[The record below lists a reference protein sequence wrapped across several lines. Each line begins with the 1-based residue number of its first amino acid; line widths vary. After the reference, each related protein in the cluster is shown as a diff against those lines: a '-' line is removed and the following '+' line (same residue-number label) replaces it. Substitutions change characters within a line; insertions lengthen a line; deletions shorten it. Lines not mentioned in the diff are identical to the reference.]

1 MLASLL
7 LLLLSLLLLTAGAEM
22 LVRGSS
28 TLAFRAGI
36 SPFVVGMTIVGFGT
50 SAPELAASVV
60 AALREVPEI
69 AVGNVVGSN
78 IANVLLVVGLV
89 AVVKPIPVDGR
100 SVLRDILLLV
110 AVSALPYAAL
120 ATGGV
125 LGRITGILFFAGL
138 LLFLYRSWRSGRGAV
153 DESAAPHPSGWSGSA
168 WFNVLLTGA
177 GIGVLVWSSTML
189 VESAV
194 SLATSLGISELVIG
208 LTIVAIGTSMPELV
222 TSLVAALR
230 GRSDLGLGNIV
241 GSGIFNVLGILGLTA
256 AVHPIEIDPQVFR
269 FDMPLMILAALLLL
283 PFAATG
289 RRVSRIEGSILAAM
303 FAAYLLALATGVPG
317 SLIG

>member
-1 MLASLL
+1 MLLSLL
-7 LLLLSLLLLTAGAEM
+7 LLLLSLLLLTVGAEL

-28 TLAFRAGI
+28 TLALRAGI

-50 SAPELAASVV
+50 SAPELAASVM

-78 IANVLLVVGLV
+78 IANVLLVLGVIAL
-89 AVVKPIPVDGR
+89 VKPIPVEGR

-110 AVSALPYAAL
+110 GVSLLPYAAL

-125 LGRITGILFFAGL
+125 LGRTMGVLFFAGL
-138 LLFLYRSWRSGRGAV
+138 LLFLYRSWRSGRQSPEEPPPASS
-153 DESAAPHPSGWSGSA
+153 DWRSA
-168 WFNVLLTGA
+168 WWFNALLAAA
-177 GIGVLVWSSTML
+177 GIAVLVSSSALL
-189 VESAV
+189 VDSAV
-194 SLATSLGISELVIG
+194 SLATSMGVSELVIG
-208 LTIVAIGTSMPELV
+208 LTIVAVGTSMPELV

-241 GSGIFNVLGILGLTA
+241 GSGIFNILGILGLTA
-256 AVHPIEIDPQVFR
+256 AVHPIEIAPQVFR
-269 FDMPLMILAALLLL
+269 FDMPLMILAAVLLL

-289 RRVSRIEGSILAAM
+289 RRISRVEGGILAAM

-317 SLIG
+317 SLVG

>member
-1 MLASLL
+1 MVASLL

-28 TLAFRAGI
+28 TLALRAGI

-50 SAPELAASVV
+50 SAPEMAASVM

-78 IANVLLVVGLV
+78 IANVLLVVGVIAL
-89 AVVKPIPVDGR
+89 VKPIPVEGR
-100 SVLRDILLLV
+100 SVMRDILLLV
-110 AVSALPYAAL
+110 GVSLLPYATL

-125 LGRITGILFFAGL
+125 LGRTMGALFFAGL
-138 LLFLYRSWRSGRGAV
+138 LVFVARSWRSGRTATDDEAALRPTGLVGA
-153 DESAAPHPSGWSGSA
+153 A
-168 WFNVLLTGA
+168 WFNVLLTVL
-177 GIGVLVWSSTML
+177 GIGVLVWSSTLL
-189 VESAV
+189 VDSAV
-194 SLATSLGISELVIG
+194 DLATALGISELVIG

-222 TSLVAALR
+222 TSLVAAAR

-241 GSGIFNVLGILGLTA
+241 GSGIFNILGILGLTA
-256 AVHPIEIDPQVFR
+256 AVHPIEIAPQVFR
-269 FDMPLMILAALLLL
+269 FDMPLMILAAALLL

-289 RRVSRIEGSILAAM
+289 RRIARIEGAVLAAM
-303 FAAYLLALATGVPG
+303 FAAYLAVLAIGVPAPLRG
-317 SLIG
+317 

>member
-1 MLASLL
+1 MLLSLL
-7 LLLLSLLLLTAGAEM
+7 LLLLSLLLLTVGAEL

-28 TLAFRAGI
+28 TLALRAGI

-50 SAPELAASVV
+50 SAPELAASVM

-78 IANVLLVVGLV
+78 IANVLLVLGVIAL
-89 AVVKPIPVDGR
+89 VKPIPVEGR

-110 AVSALPYAAL
+110 GVSLLPYAAL

-125 LGRITGILFFAGL
+125 LGRITGVLFFAGL
-138 LLFLYRSWRSGRGAV
+138 LLFLYRSWRSGRQSPEEPPPA
-153 DESAAPHPSGWSGSA
+153 GSDWRA
-168 WFNVLLTGA
+168 SWWFNALLAAA
-177 GIGVLVWSSTML
+177 GIAVLVSSSTLL
-189 VESAV
+189 VDSAV
-194 SLATSLGISELVIG
+194 SLATSMGVSELVIG
-208 LTIVAIGTSMPELV
+208 LTIVAVGTSMPEFV

-241 GSGIFNVLGILGLTA
+241 GSGIFNILGILGLTA

-269 FDMPLMILAALLLL
+269 FDMPLMILAAVLLL

-289 RRVSRIEGSILAAM
+289 RRISRIEGGILAAM

-317 SLIG
+317 SLVG